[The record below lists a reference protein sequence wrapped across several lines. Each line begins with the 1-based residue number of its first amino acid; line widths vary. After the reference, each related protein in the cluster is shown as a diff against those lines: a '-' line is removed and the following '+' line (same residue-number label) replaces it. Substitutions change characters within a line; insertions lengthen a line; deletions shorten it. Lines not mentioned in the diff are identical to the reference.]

1 MVSRSLRRICGGQEG
16 NRVKIASCRATV
28 SPEDNGISQS
38 TCLEAF
44 LAMLSR
50 QRRFVETNAL
60 PSKTFFFCSSQDRR
74 LCLPVAS
81 AFVSSDI
88 GTYVGVKKV

>member
-1 MVSRSLRRICGGQEG
+1 
-16 NRVKIASCRATV
+16 
-28 SPEDNGISQS
+28 
-38 TCLEAF
+38 
-44 LAMLSR
+44 MLSR
-50 QRRFVETNAL
+50 QRRFVETNVL
-60 PSKTFFFCSSQDRR
+60 HGKTFFFYPSHDRR